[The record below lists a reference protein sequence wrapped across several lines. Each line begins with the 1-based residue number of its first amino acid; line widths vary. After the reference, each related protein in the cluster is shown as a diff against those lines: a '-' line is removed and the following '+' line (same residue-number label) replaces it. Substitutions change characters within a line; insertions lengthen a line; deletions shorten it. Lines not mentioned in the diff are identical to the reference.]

1 MASITYQILSKKPGQ
16 VSIFMRLSVS
26 REINFRAKTGLT
38 INKNDWSEAK
48 KMPKQNTASQKNL
61 HQKLVELK
69 ANIFDRL
76 NNSIIEGDRL
86 DTSWLPKQIELFFYG
101 STLPTENNKLSY
113 WIEHLIKN
121 SNTIKNGK
129 GSVGLSKSR
138 INSYKSLLATYLE
151 YDTKEKYCVQDFD
164 NLLFEELKDWLFNFK
179 KYNASTAYKKLN
191 DIQAVIRYA
200 TSKSKVKPSEDFKYI
215 KFEKISTYDFDMD
228 VITLTESEIQQIEKA
243 DLENEALINARKW
256 LIIAC
261 FIGQR
266 VNTFNR
272 ITKDNFKKYGGN
284 YKIVVKQT
292 KGNKTVDIPVLPR
305 VKNIY
310 EEGFPYKVSSQ
321 KLNKHIKEICRIA
334 QINNLI
340 VGRLY
345 DPEIKRKVKVKK
357 EKYHFITTHT
367 GRRTFA
373 TLHYKK
379 LPNEDIMEVTGHKRI
394 STFLLYIGMN
404 DDTHIDGFH
413 KLYDI

>member
-76 NNSIIEGDRL
+76 NNSVIEGDRL
-86 DTSWLPKQIELFFYG
+86 DTSWLSKQIELFFYG
-101 STLPTENNKLSY
+101 STLPTENYKLCY
-113 WIEHLIKN
+113 WIEHIIKN

-129 GSVGLSKSR
+129 GSVGLSESR

-151 YDTKEKYCVQDFD
+151 YDTKEKYRVQDFD
-164 NLLFEELKDWLFNFK
+164 NLLFEDLKGWLFNFK
-179 KYNASTAYKKLN
+179 KYNPSTAYKKLT

-200 TSKSKVKPSEDFKYI
+200 TTKSKVKPSEDFKDI
-215 KFEKISTYDFDMD
+215 KFEKINTYDSDMN
-228 VITLTESEIQQIEKA
+228 VITLSESEIEQIEKA
-243 DLENEALINARKW
+243 VLENEALINARKW

-261 FIGQR
+261 FTGQR
-266 VNTFNR
+266 VNTVNK
-272 ITKDNFKKYGGN
+272 ITKDSFKKYGGN
-284 YKIVVKQT
+284 YKIVIKQK
-292 KGNKTVDIPVLPR
+292 KGNKPVDIPVLPR

-321 KLNKHIKEICRIA
+321 KLNKHIKEICRVA
-334 QINNLI
+334 QIDNLI
-340 VGRLY
+340 VGRLR
-345 DPEIKRKVKVKK
+345 DPKINRDVKVEK
-357 EKYHFITTHT
+357 EKYHFIASHI

-379 LPNEDIMEVTGHKRI
+379 LAIEDIMKVTGHKRM
-394 STFLLYIGMN
+394 STFLKYIDMN
-404 DDTHIDGFH
+404 DDTHIAAFH